1 MKNVLINLLSNSL
14 GDTIASVPYVDEYRK
29 REDVNIYFSISDLYI
44 NLLSKS
50 YENINFI
57 GRNFNNVFDLK
68 IDIDY
73 KFTENIQLGYAKQL
87 GFENPKFIKP
97 KLVINP
103 TDKKIKNKYVCLSV
117 HSTSQLK
124 YWNHPL
130 GRKVQPLQ
138 PYWTELSGMLR
149 KRNLTPVVVEKNE
162 SFGLPPFFN
171 GIPSKTNKKIGLEF
185 DEILNL
191 IYHCEFFIGL
201 SSGLAWIAHAL
212 GKKVVLI
219 SNFTEDWNE
228 FDLNDDNYIRIVN
241 KNVCHGCFNKVNIN
255 YNFDS
260 NDWYWCPLHKDTP
273 REFECHKSITPD
285 MVMNSIEKWL

>member
-44 NLLSKS
+44 NLLDKS

-87 GFENPKFIKP
+87 GFENPKYIKP

-103 TDKKIKNKYVCLSV
+103 TDRKIKNKYVCLSV

-130 GRKVQPLQ
+130 GRKVQPIQ

-162 SFGLPPFFN
+162 SFGLSPFFN
-171 GIPSKTNKKIGLEF
+171 GIPGKANKKIGLDF
-185 DEILNL
+185 DEVLNL

-201 SSGLAWIAHAL
+201 SSGLAWVAHAL

-241 KNVCHGCFNKVNIN
+241 KEVCHGCFNKVNIE

-273 REFECHKSITPD
+273 REFECHKSITPE
-285 MVMNSIEKWL
+285 MVIQSIEKWL